1 MILSSKNNLLFINL
15 PANLNFRIEVDRNQ
29 KFYYFRDQLIEALV
43 REETDQQA
51 LNRCRMQIIRM
62 SKELRL
68 RLYKLFDLLADFIC
82 EKFVLKLQNLVG
94 IFWKKV
100 ICVFQS
106 FNSKIIWSVS
116 RIAKNFQIILISS
129 PNFSS
134 WKVLISESKTEK
146 VWDYAVMREM

>member
-1 MILSSKNNLLFINL
+1 MMILSSKNNLLFINL

-94 IFWKKV
+94 IF
-100 ICVFQS
+100 
-106 FNSKIIWSVS
+106 
-116 RIAKNFQIILISS
+116 
-129 PNFSS
+129 
-134 WKVLISESKTEK
+134 
-146 VWDYAVMREM
+146 